1 ERRTSTRVVEEESYK
16 TRYVWK
22 NIIVFLYLHLAALY
36 GIYLQLT
43 VARYITFGV
52 ALMLGF
58 CGGMGITA
66 GAHRLWSHKSY
77 KAKLPLRAL
86 LMIFQT
92 LAFQNHIFEWV
103 RDHRVHHKFTDTNA
117 DPHNSRRGFFFSHM
131 GWLMTKKHPDV
142 KEKGA
147 SVDMSDL
154 EADPVVMFQKK
165 YYGILMPV
173 FCFIIPALIP
183 YFFLGETFSNSWYIT
198 SMLRY
203 VLSLHGTWLVNSA
216 AHLWGMK
223 PYDKNISP
231 ANNIFVA
238 IYAYGEG
245 WHNYHHVFPWDYKTS
260 EFGTYTTNVTTAF
273 IDFFSKLGLA
283 YDLKTVSEDMI
294 RKRILRTGDGS
305 HEYSRNKREE
315 ELRQMLMSDHDHY
328 HDQNMVW
335 GWDDNDMDEED
346 KKFAKIYNKED

>member
-1 ERRTSTRVVEEESYK
+1 
-16 TRYVWK
+16 
-22 NIIVFLYLHLAALY
+22 
-36 GIYLQLT
+36 
-43 VARYITFGV
+43 
-52 ALMLGF
+52 MLGF

-165 YYGILMPV
+165 
-173 FCFIIPALIP
+173 
-183 YFFLGETFSNSWYIT
+183 
-198 SMLRY
+198 
-203 VLSLHGTWLVNSA
+203 
-216 AHLWGMK
+216 
-223 PYDKNISP
+223 
-231 ANNIFVA
+231 
-238 IYAYGEG
+238 
-245 WHNYHHVFPWDYKTS
+245 
-260 EFGTYTTNVTTAF
+260 
-273 IDFFSKLGLA
+273 
-283 YDLKTVSEDMI
+283 
-294 RKRILRTGDGS
+294 
-305 HEYSRNKREE
+305 
-315 ELRQMLMSDHDHY
+315 
-328 HDQNMVW
+328 
-335 GWDDNDMDEED
+335 
-346 KKFAKIYNKED
+346 